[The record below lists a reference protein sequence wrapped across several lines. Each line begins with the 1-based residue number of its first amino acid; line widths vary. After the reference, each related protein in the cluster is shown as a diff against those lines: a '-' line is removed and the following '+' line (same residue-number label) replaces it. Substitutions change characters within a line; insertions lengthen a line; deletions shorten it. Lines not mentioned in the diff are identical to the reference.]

1 MTLVMICSGRMD
13 HKIVVQILKMERT
26 LCTHRKKI
34 YNTVYNTI
42 FALNLF
48 EIFIEK
54 AWNRKCA
61 SCTCIRSMGPLKNT
75 LWINPWMFFYCIT
88 LGWKIQHYFCINDL
102 FIGEDLPLWVWWRS
116 NCCILNTGNSCAA
129 MTGEAGPLSR
139 TIGTTNRT
147 DMETGKFLNSSRKSG
162 TFSHIF
168 ITKY

>member
-1 MTLVMICSGRMD
+1 
-13 HKIVVQILKMERT
+13 
-26 LCTHRKKI
+26 
-34 YNTVYNTI
+34 
-42 FALNLF
+42 
-48 EIFIEK
+48 
-54 AWNRKCA
+54 
-61 SCTCIRSMGPLKNT
+61 MGPLKNT

-147 DMETGKFLNSSRKSG
+147 DMETGKFLKSSRKSG

-168 ITKY
+168 ITKYSRKQTTEVYCCPKYLTNPLTKSRTLLKRTRGVTCKRLSYQTQTPEVNGYLLNCQEIGS